1 MSAAASA
8 PAGER
13 RQEVTLKLAWVRE
26 ALGQTGADAC
36 RLRGTDWFAWATA
49 GASST
54 VLLTAETGV
63 AEVVVTPREAF
74 VLTDRI
80 EAGRL
85 TDEEL
90 GAELA
95 DLLPVREVPWGDP
108 AAWETAARGDAA
120 RGLRD
125 RVLSDR
131 PRAGEEALPETLL
144 VHKRTLL
151 DSELDRYRRVGRLAA
166 EAVTEALRA
175 ATPAMT
181 ELELAGAASAALRS
195 RGLEDA
201 LALVAGERRLPIYRH
216 PTPGHNP
223 LGSVAMLVVCARGHG
238 LVASLTRFVSFGP
251 LGAGARAAHAEV
263 SAVEAAVLAASVPG
277 ARFSELYGVLETA
290 YRDLGH
296 LGAILEH
303 HQGGTAGYLARE
315 AIATPESPVALT
327 AGSVLAWNPSLR
339 GAKIED
345 TIALTQQGL
354 EVLTLDPQW
363 PVAPVNGLDRPLV
376 LERPG
381 PGEDRR

>member
-1 MSAAASA
+1 MTA
-8 PAGER
+8 PANAAGER
-13 RQEVTLKLAWVRE
+13 RQEVILKLARVRE
-26 ALGQTGADAC
+26 ALGQAGAQVC

-63 AEVVVTPREAF
+63 AEVVVTPQEAF

-85 TDEEL
+85 ADEEL
-90 GAELA
+90 GPELEGV
-95 DLLPVREVPWGDP
+95 LPVRAVPWGDA
-108 AAWETAARGDAA
+108 AAWEEAARGAA
-120 RGLRD
+120 G
-125 RVLSDR
+125 RVIGDR
-131 PRAGEEALPETLL
+131 PRAGEEALPETLHA
-144 VHKRTLL
+144 HKRTLL
-151 DSELDRYRRVGRLAA
+151 DTELDRYRQVGRLAA
-166 EAVTEALRA
+166 EAVTEVLLA
-175 ATPAMT
+175 ATPDMT

-216 PTPGHNP
+216 PTPQPEP

-238 LVASLTRFVSFGP
+238 LIASLTRFVSFGP
-251 LGAGARAAHAEV
+251 LSAGMRAAHAEV

-277 ARFSELYGVLETA
+277 ASLSILYGVLETA

-296 LGAILEH
+296 PQAILEH

-315 AIATPESPVALT
+315 AIATPDSLLT
-327 AGSVLAWNPSLR
+327 LAPGMVLAWNPSVR

-345 TIALTQQGL
+345 TIALTGRGL
-354 EVLTLDPQW
+354 EVLTVDPEW
-363 PVAPVNGLDRPLV
+363 PVAPVNGLNRPLV
-376 LERPG
+376 LERLTP
-381 PGEDRR
+381 EQETR